1 MGTSLRRTKST
12 KSDTNN
18 KLKNQLNNYNTRLS
32 ALGKTNVTDTRNWFE
47 KLTNLDEGQN
57 VLFDIF
63 ELLDRPRN
71 ALFTGIDEAAQG
83 GSFFEGLKE
92 GFTGETDTTGKD
104 LLMNYTGLEDE
115 EGKLNLVDALGFG
128 LDVVG
133 DPTNWVTFGG
143 KSAMDIGTD
152 LLGKGV
158 KTLGKG
164 ADNVITKGLTALDNM
179 QLNKLKKAAGN
190 LSVDDYLKT
199 IGKTADDFLGRA
211 DTYAGFKRGITD
223 TFNQAKT
230 TLGKLKTSKRNAKG
244 LNELLDR
251 SMKNYSDDLGETAYK
266 YVLNNLDEADELLK
280 YTDDIE
286 ALNKFLKEGQSEG
299 KRIIDFINE
308 NDSEFSK
315 LLKQRQNTV
324 AGDILDV
331 IESNRSTKINNN
343 RALRELIETGKFTGD
358 EKSVKAIKK
367 LLDDT
372 VKDAGTKK
380 LNIIDDFSKNRNAE
394 AINVIKNQLADG
406 FLTKK
411 QAKSKIDE
419 LLRQQSSLEIDD
431 TSLVKY
437 FSKDDDFVKAFND
450 LDLNRSWEYTEEE
463 LDRINKLKK
472 NKPFMEL
479 VAQNEGAYKDL
490 ADKIKIATGL
500 DYSDIV
506 SNPAYARR
514 ARGTIDDIDAQITK
528 LENSLNSGMLSNEEA
543 ESIQDAIDILER
555 RKGKL
560 ESGKTEAFSSREYTQ
575 PTVVANRQFEE
586 ARKAK
591 IDDIK
596 NQIDNLQDQYADV
609 RRANLEESLENIS
622 NTRLEKLKMKNEK
635 IAKRIKDTDEAFVK
649 NQGKIAEIVESM
661 DDNFINKMVD
671 TQDAAFS
678 KSLNK
683 SLDKANKLTKEMDN
697 LTKQMESLSEVSD
710 NVGYHYGDLGKGRD
724 TNYFSMSNS
733 KRSTGHFGRGTYFV
747 GSADSNVGSMKGTRT
762 MHKISFDDYNL
773 FTPKNDKQATKVYD
787 LLKDINNN
795 ELNAF
800 DLEDVGKILNKPY
813 EELFDAYK
821 KVRKVAD
828 DYGKIDSLDLLEKD
842 SLSTIFMKELGY
854 EGVDV
859 RHLKNFDNSS
869 YGSVIYDLKPG
880 KNADELAKLTDKYN
894 KLGERYSKVTEDIR
908 KRYDIID
915 GTIDKKIEKGLS
927 KQAKA
932 LDSYEQKVLKQDA
945 IKARKA
951 ELTAQK
957 TAVKEKIKE
966 VKISLDNKI
975 KNIKF
980 DLKTIKDA
988 DDAAIDLKIKSLSTA
1003 KSILESQA
1011 GQTLFDKNFY
1021 AGIDDFIKYT
1031 EYTNESAKVFKD
1043 ALTINAFEDE
1053 NMVKNVKNMTSAP
1066 KGWKKVS
1073 GKELA
1078 DRLNGLQNIISDSD
1092 PQKIIGSGKNAKS
1105 VRDWIETL
1113 RGETFYMDERAANLF
1128 TNVASNSTPQE
1139 MRTILN
1145 LVDKANTLFKK
1156 FSVLSPGFQVRN
1168 YLGNTVNMYLSGMP
1182 ASQILKYQSK
1192 ATNLL
1197 NSAEDVLKKFAKEG
1211 IESLSKDEQFT
1222 FKMLQQFYEGG
1233 FNSAGTAVR
1242 DLDKVADSLKLGNK
1256 SNLLNKA
1263 TDFNMKLNENADAMN
1278 RMALLMYAND
1288 NKKYLTK
1295 LGAKTPVEAVKYALM
1310 DPNGLSEVEQGIIK
1324 KLIPFYTFTK
1334 QNLMF
1339 QATNILKNTGRY
1351 SNLMKSINRMY
1362 EDTGENAYYDYQKN
1376 NMQIP
1381 LNLPIVGGKDSNG
1394 NQLFLKANLP
1404 LSDLGEWLSNPT
1416 QKLAS
1421 SLTPVIKGPVEAVTG
1436 KSTFTG
1442 EDLQTNEI
1450 NKLLQTMGINPPQG
1464 VQNINSATEHILNTL
1479 GLQNVS
1485 SNIVKKIRAI
1495 LEGST
1500 GEKDP
1505 QQVWAEIFRSV
1516 VQSTNE
1522 ENVELNDMY
1531 NDLEVYQAYVKQLE
1545 NQGIDVPSV
1554 RDITSSNNIKLN
1566 NIKRKRTRL

>member
-1 MGTSLRRTKST
+1 MAKTPLEQLNKKYGVKSSTSS
-12 KSDTNN
+12 KSDKD
-18 KLKNQLNNYNTRLS
+18 KLKNQLSNYNTRLS
-32 ALGKTNVTDTRNWFE
+32 SLGYEDVTDTRNWFE

-57 VLFDIF
+57 ILFDIF

-92 GFTGETDTTGKD
+92 GFTGEIDTTGKD
-104 LLMNYTGLEDE
+104 LLMNYAGLEDE
-115 EGKLNLVDALGFG
+115 EGKLNLVDVLGFG

-143 KSAMDIGTD
+143 KSAMDIGAD

-164 ADNVITKGLTALDNM
+164 ADNVITKGLTTLDNI

-211 DTYAGFKRGITD
+211 DAYAGFKRGITD

-251 SMKNYSDDLGETAYK
+251 SMQNYSDDLGETAYK

-286 ALNKFLKEGQSEG
+286 ALNKFLKEGQDEG

-308 NDSEFSK
+308 NDSEFTK

-343 RALRELIETGKFTGD
+343 RALNELIETGKFTGD

-372 VKDAGTKK
+372 VKESGSKK
-380 LNIIDDFSKNRNAE
+380 LNIIDDFSRNRNVD
-394 AINVIKNQLADG
+394 AINTIKEQLADG
-406 FLTKK
+406 TLTKK

-431 TSLVKY
+431 KSLVKY

-450 LDLNRSWEYTEEE
+450 LDLNRSWEYTAEE
-463 LDRINKLKK
+463 LDRINQLKK

-490 ADKIKIATGL
+490 ADKIKLATGL

-528 LENSLNSGMLSNEEA
+528 LENSLNSGMLSNEET

-596 NQIDNLQDQYADV
+596 NQIDNLQNQYADV
-609 RRANLEESLENIS
+609 KRANLEESLESIS
-622 NTRLEKLKMKNEK
+622 DARLEKLKTKNEK
-635 IAKRIKDTDEAFVK
+635 IAKRIKDADEAFVK

-661 DDNFINKMVD
+661 DDNFINKMID

-697 LTKQMESLSEVSD
+697 LTKQMESISD
-710 NVGYHYGDLGKGRD
+710 
-724 TNYFSMSNS
+724 
-733 KRSTGHFGRGTYFV
+733 
-747 GSADSNVGSMKGTRT
+747 
-762 MHKISFDDYNL
+762 
-773 FTPKNDKQATKVYD
+773 
-787 LLKDINNN
+787 
-795 ELNAF
+795 
-800 DLEDVGKILNKPY
+800 
-813 EELFDAYK
+813 
-821 KVRKVAD
+821 
-828 DYGKIDSLDLLEKD
+828 
-842 SLSTIFMKELGY
+842 
-854 EGVDV
+854 
-859 RHLKNFDNSS
+859 
-869 YGSVIYDLKPG
+869 
-880 KNADELAKLTDKYN
+880 ADELAKLTDKYN
-894 KLGERYSKVTEDIR
+894 KLGEKYSKVTDDIR

-927 KQAKA
+927 NQAKN
-932 LDSYEQKVLKQDA
+932 LDRYEQKVLKQDA

-966 VKISLDNKI
+966 VKTSLDNKI

-1031 EYTNESAKVFKD
+1031 EYTNESARVFKD

-1053 NMVKNVKNMTSAP
+1053 NMIKNIKNMTSAP

-1128 TNVASNSTPQE
+1128 TNVASKSTPQE

-1192 ATNLL
+1192 ATSLL
-1197 NSAEDVLKKFAKEG
+1197 NGAEDVLKKFAKEG

-1233 FNSAGTAVR
+1233 FIDAGTAVR

-1263 TDFNMKLNENADAMN
+1263 TDLNMTLNQNADAMN

-1310 DPNGLSEVEQGIIK
+1310 DPNGLSEVEQGVIK

-1362 EDTGENAYYDYQKN
+1362 EDTGEGAYYDYQKN

-1404 LSDLGEWLSNPT
+1404 LSDLGEWLSNPA
-1416 QKLAS
+1416 QKFAS

-1442 EDLQTNEI
+1442 EELQTNEI

-1522 ENVELNDMY
+1522 ENVELNKMY
-1531 NDLEVYQAYVKQLE
+1531 DDLEVYQAYVKQLK

-1554 RDITSSNNIKLN
+1554 RDITANNNIRLN
-1566 NIKRKRTRL
+1566 SIKNKRTRL

>member
-1 MGTSLRRTKST
+1 MAKTPLEQLNKKYGVKSSTSS
-12 KSDTNN
+12 KSDKD
-18 KLKNQLNNYNTRLS
+18 KLKNQLSNYNTRLS
-32 ALGKTNVTDTRNWFE
+32 SLGYEDVTDTRNWFE

-57 VLFDIF
+57 ILFDIF

-92 GFTGETDTTGKD
+92 GFTGEIDTTGKD
-104 LLMNYTGLEDE
+104 LLMNYAGLEDE
-115 EGKLNLVDALGFG
+115 EGKLNLVDVLGFG

-133 DPTNWVTFGG
+133 DPTNWVIFGG
-143 KSAMDIGTD
+143 KSAMDIGAD

-164 ADNVITKGLTALDNM
+164 ADNVITKGLTTLDNI

-211 DTYAGFKRGITD
+211 DAYAGFKRGITD

-230 TLGKLKTSKRNAKG
+230 ILGKLKTSKRNAKG
-244 LNELLDR
+244 LNEFLDR
-251 SMKNYSDDLGETAYK
+251 SMQNYSDDLGETAYR
-266 YVLNNLDEADELLK
+266 YILNNLDEADELLK

-286 ALNKFLKEGQSEG
+286 ALNKFLKEGQDEG
-299 KRIIDFINE
+299 KRVIDFINQ
-308 NDSEFSK
+308 NDSEFTK

-343 RALRELIETGKFTGD
+343 RALNELIETGKFTGD

-372 VKDAGTKK
+372 VKESGSKK
-380 LNIIDDFSKNRNAE
+380 LNIIDDLSRNRNVD
-394 AINVIKNQLADG
+394 AINTIKEQLADG
-406 FLTKK
+406 TLTKK
-411 QAKSKIDE
+411 QAKAKIDE

-431 TSLVKY
+431 KSLVKY

-450 LDLNRSWEYTEEE
+450 LDLNRSWEYTAEE
-463 LDRINKLKK
+463 LDRINQLKK

-490 ADKIKIATGL
+490 ADKIKLATGL

-528 LENSLNSGMLSNEEA
+528 LENSLNSGMLSNEET

-596 NQIDNLQDQYADV
+596 NQIDNLQNQYADV
-609 RRANLEESLENIS
+609 KRANLEESLESIS
-622 NTRLEKLKMKNEK
+622 DARLEKLKTKNEK
-635 IAKRIKDTDEAFVK
+635 IAKRIKDADEAFVK

-661 DDNFINKMVD
+661 DDNFINKMID

-697 LTKQMESLSEVSD
+697 LTKQMESISD
-710 NVGYHYGDLGKGRD
+710 
-724 TNYFSMSNS
+724 
-733 KRSTGHFGRGTYFV
+733 
-747 GSADSNVGSMKGTRT
+747 
-762 MHKISFDDYNL
+762 
-773 FTPKNDKQATKVYD
+773 
-787 LLKDINNN
+787 
-795 ELNAF
+795 
-800 DLEDVGKILNKPY
+800 
-813 EELFDAYK
+813 
-821 KVRKVAD
+821 
-828 DYGKIDSLDLLEKD
+828 
-842 SLSTIFMKELGY
+842 
-854 EGVDV
+854 
-859 RHLKNFDNSS
+859 
-869 YGSVIYDLKPG
+869 
-880 KNADELAKLTDKYN
+880 ADELAKLTDKYN
-894 KLGERYSKVTEDIR
+894 KLGERYNKVTEDIR

-927 KQAKA
+927 KQAKD
-932 LDSYEQKVLKQDA
+932 LDRYEQKVLKQDA

-966 VKISLDNKI
+966 VKTSLDNKI

-1031 EYTNESAKVFKD
+1031 EYTNESARVFKD

-1053 NMVKNVKNMTSAP
+1053 NMIKNVKNMTSAP

-1128 TNVASNSTPQE
+1128 TNVASKSTPQE

-1192 ATNLL
+1192 ATSLL
-1197 NSAEDVLKKFAKEG
+1197 NGAEDVLKKFAKEG

-1233 FNSAGTAVR
+1233 FIDAGTAVR

-1263 TDFNMKLNENADAMN
+1263 TDLNMTLNQNADAMN

-1310 DPNGLSEVEQGIIK
+1310 DPNGLSEVEQGVIK

-1362 EDTGENAYYDYQKN
+1362 EDTGEGAYYDYQKN

-1404 LSDLGEWLSNPT
+1404 LSDLGEWLSNPA
-1416 QKLAS
+1416 QKFAS

-1442 EDLQTNEI
+1442 EELQTNEI

-1522 ENVELNDMY
+1522 ENVELNKMY
-1531 NDLEVYQAYVKQLE
+1531 DDLEVYQAYVKQLK

-1554 RDITSSNNIKLN
+1554 RDITANNNIRLN
-1566 NIKRKRTRL
+1566 SIKNKRTRL